1 MSRRC
6 SPLALCALTTLAA
19 VTPAAAQ
26 DAPVPAEAAAPAA
39 EAAAPAAGAAAPAE
53 AAPVAEAP
61 VAEAPVAEALVAE
74 AAGAEEADEDEGLGL
89 TLTTGVSSIYNWRG
103 RNLFA
108 DNEKQNDQN
117 ALFSVGASYAFGD
130 FSLSYWGGY
139 QVLGDNIGDNIDFAV
154 GAEQDLLLGWETELA
169 EDLTL
174 GTTLALYFYP
184 LAKETTTY
192 LEPSATV
199 TYSTDVDLRLGLF
212 YYYGVQDNIEAERY
226 LYVNPAVDKSVALS
240 EALSL
245 DLTGAFGLKVP
256 TGEAAKNDDA
266 YGKDNT
272 MDALVSAALSYSIN
286 DGMTVAPK
294 VNFGWTNID
303 GADFADTVMTYGGVD
318 FEWSL

>member
-19 VTPAAAQ
+19 ATPAAAQ

-39 EAAAPAAGAAAPAE
+39 EAAAPAAEAAAPAE

-61 VAEAPVAEALVAE
+61 VAEAPVAEAPAAE
-74 AAGAEEADEDEGLGL
+74 AAAEEADEDEGLGL

-108 DNEKQNDQN
+108 DNGKQNDQN

-212 YYYGVQDNIEAERY
+212 YYYGVQETIEYDRY
-226 LYVNPAVDKSVALS
+226 LYVNPAVDKSIELG

-256 TGEAAKNDDA
+256 TGDAAKAA
-266 YGKDNT
+266 YDKTNT

>member
-1 MSRRC
+1 MSSRRC
-6 SPLALCALTTLAA
+6 SSFAACALATLALAA
-19 VTPAAAQ
+19 VSPAGAQEAPAAAPE
-26 DAPVPAEAAAPAA
+26 APAAAPEAPAA
-39 EAAAPAAGAAAPAE
+39 EAAAAPEAPAAE
-53 AAPVAEAP
+53 AAADEAP
-61 VAEAPVAEALVAE
+61 AAE
-74 AAGAEEADEDEGLGL
+74 AAADEAPEGLGL

-108 DNEKQNDQN
+108 DNGKQNDQN

-139 QVLGDNIGDNIDFAV
+139 QILGDNIGTNIDDAV
-154 GAEQDLLLGWETELA
+154 GAEQDLVFGWEQALA
-169 EDLTL
+169 DDLTL
-174 GTTLALYFYP
+174 GAGLALYFYP
-184 LAKETTTY
+184 LATDTTVY

-212 YYYGVQDNIEAERY
+212 YYYGIQDAIEYDRY
-226 LYVNPAVDKSVALS
+226 LYVNPAVDKSVELS

-256 TGEAAKNDDA
+256 TGDAAKAA
-266 YGKDNT
+266 YDKTNT

-294 VNFGWTNID
+294 VNFAWTNID
-303 GADFADTVMTYGGVD
+303 RADFADTVMTYGGVD

>member
-1 MSRRC
+1 MSSRRC
-6 SPLALCALTTLAA
+6 SSFAACALATLALAA
-19 VTPAAAQ
+19 VSPAGAQEAPAAAPE
-26 DAPVPAEAAAPAA
+26 APAAAPEAPAAAPEVAAPETAAEAAADEAPAA
-39 EAAAPAAGAAAPAE
+39 EAAAD
-53 AAPVAEAP
+53 EAP
-61 VAEAPVAEALVAE
+61 
-74 AAGAEEADEDEGLGL
+74 EGLGL

-103 RNLFA
+103 KNLFA
-108 DNEKQNDQN
+108 EKELNDQN

-139 QVLGDNIGDNIDFAV
+139 QILGDNIGTNIDDAV
-154 GAEQDLLLGWETELA
+154 GAEQDLVFGWEQALA
-169 EDLTL
+169 DDLTL
-174 GTTLALYFYP
+174 GAGLALYFYP
-184 LAKETTTY
+184 LATDTTVY

-212 YYYGVQDNIEAERY
+212 YYYGIQDAIEYDRY
-226 LYVNPAVDKSVALS
+226 LYVNPAVDKSVELS

-245 DLTGAFGLKVP
+245 DLTGALGLKVP
-256 TGEAAKNDDA
+256 TGDAAKAA
-266 YGKDNT
+266 YDKTNT

-303 GADFADTVMTYGGVD
+303 RADFADTVMTYGGVD

>member
-6 SPLALCALTTLAA
+6 SPLALCALTTLSLAA
-19 VTPAAAQ
+19 LTPAAAQ
-26 DAPVPAEAAAPAA
+26 EAPVEAAP
-39 EAAAPAAGAAAPAE
+39 AAPAE
-53 AAPVAEAP
+53 AAPVVEAPVAEAP
-61 VAEAPVAEALVAE
+61 VAEAPVAEAPVAE

-108 DNEKQNDQN
+108 DNVKQNDQN

-139 QVLGDNIGDNIDFAV
+139 QILGDNIGDNIDFAV

-212 YYYGVQDNIEAERY
+212 YYYGIQDAIEYDRY
-226 LYVNPAVDKSVALS
+226 LYVNPAVDKSVELS

-245 DLTGAFGLKVP
+245 DLTGALGFKIP
-256 TGEAAKNDDA
+256 TGEAAELVYDKT
-266 YGKDNT
+266 NT

-294 VNFGWTNID
+294 VNFAWTNID
-303 GADFADTVMTYGGVD
+303 RADFADTVMTYGGVD